1 VITSVLEAALVVTV
15 EVDAVV
21 SGTAVVV
28 AVAVLQR
35 LPGAP
40 VGWTGPTGITVVVP
54 DNPTVV
60 IAVDA
65 GVEVEAA
72 PGRVAAQG
80 LDGAGG
86 STAERDMRPADAAPA
101 MPSASKATAPSTRRA
116 IGSR

>member
-54 DNPTVV
+54 DKPTVV

-65 GVEVEAA
+65 AVEVE
-72 PGRVAAQG
+72 AAQG
-80 LDGAGG
+80 LDGACG